1 MSARYISPVVNL
13 ADYLSRHRGAAN
25 ALAREAGV
33 SKGALSSIRSGKSR
47 PSAELAKRIEHATGG
62 EVTAASLLGLESG
75 ASARSHRLY
84 DGRWIV
90 WASDRDDVPVPTAVV
105 KDLGIEPG
113 EPVVF
118 RRTDRGWELTSAK
131 RDLRG
136 VQELARKFVHPGSS
150 IVDELI
156 AERRADAERE

>member
-1 MSARYISPVVNL
+1 MANL
-13 ADYLSRHRGAAN
+13 SDYLARHRGAAS

-47 PSAELAKRIEHATGG
+47 PSPELAKRIEHATDG

-75 ASARSHRLY
+75 ASARSHRLH

-90 WASDRDDVPVPTAVV
+90 WASDRDDVPVPAEVLE
-105 KDLGIEPG
+105 DLGIEPG
-113 EPVVF
+113 EPVAF

-136 VQELARKFVHPGSS
+136 VQEFASKFAHPGSS
-150 IVDELI
+150 AVDELI